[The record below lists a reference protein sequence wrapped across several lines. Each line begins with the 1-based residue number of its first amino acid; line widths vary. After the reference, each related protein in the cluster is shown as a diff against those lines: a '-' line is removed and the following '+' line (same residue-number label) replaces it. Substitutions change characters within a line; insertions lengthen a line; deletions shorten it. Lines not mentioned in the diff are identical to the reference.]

1 MFTLR
6 ALQQC
11 LGALCEFVQAFD
23 EKIALVAEGCAETAA
38 PDAHHAEQFG
48 QGARLLTLVPEQGE
62 GLVARDGAVE
72 LKWANHAEFCIDPY
86 ITTSAPRPKMP
97 RGRAYKGRAAGGG
110 DITRMVGVGR
120 DGMTAGCLNINRG
133 KRGMPLDI
141 DSPAG
146 LEAVHKLVA
155 TADVFV
161 RTLRPPAATHLG
173 MGVDAVRVIRPDIV
187 YFIAGAMSDT

>member
-1 MFTLR
+1 
-6 ALQQC
+6 
-11 LGALCEFVQAFD
+11 
-23 EKIALVAEGCAETAA
+23 
-38 PDAHHAEQFG
+38 
-48 QGARLLTLVPEQGE
+48 
-62 GLVARDGAVE
+62 
-72 LKWANHAEFCIDPY
+72 
-86 ITTSAPRPKMP
+86 
-97 RGRAYKGRAAGGG
+97 
-110 DITRMVGVGR
+110 MVGVGR

-161 RTLRPPAATHLG
+161 QNLRPPAATHLG

-187 YFIAGAMSDT
+187 YFIAGAMSDAQWRGMCTVLGRPARKDDPRFDDTAGHRRANDTGKKNPAVRGFQFLLT